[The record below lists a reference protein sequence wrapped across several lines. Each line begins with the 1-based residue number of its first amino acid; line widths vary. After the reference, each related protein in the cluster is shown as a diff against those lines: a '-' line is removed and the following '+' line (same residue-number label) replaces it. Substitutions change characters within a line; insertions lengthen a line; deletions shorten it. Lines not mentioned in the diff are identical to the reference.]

1 VAQVSFAVPQGTCI
15 FPPPSQRL
23 ARQAYHF
30 RVPRLD
36 SIRSRILALA
46 VLGTLVPTTLSLGIA
61 YFEHR
66 RELETRVAQNLMS
79 ASSQAARATGVWL
92 KEHIYDLRVFASSDE
107 VLNNVNRYAIGQG
120 SIPSARLR
128 EYLRSLQEKFP
139 DFEQLL
145 VLDAQGRV
153 IASGSPQPTAVQLP
167 ADWQKVMRQ
176 ENQLIGDARWD
187 ERAGRAKLLVAVP
200 VTRADGQLIGSFS
213 AEMSL
218 APMQRMLQEF
228 AVSGASELSLVSDA
242 GAVLV
247 TSGPLKAEVLGRRL
261 SEGVLRDLITND
273 HATWTFL
280 NSAQVEVIGSSHR
293 VPQIQWSVIA
303 ETPAAEA
310 FQEVRRFRT
319 FALLVAI
326 VLLSIVSWT
335 AYRLGQVVVRPLER
349 LAAGANVVA
358 AGDLEVDLPTTGEAG
373 EVDALTAVF
382 NNMVRR
388 LRAGR
393 QQLGSLNETLRNKA
407 EELELLSVTDG
418 LTGLVNHRAMQQ
430 RLQEEGVRAKRTSRP
445 FSVIMA
451 DVDHFK
457 TYNDEFGH
465 PAGDVVL
472 KQVAAILKEATRN
485 VDCVARYGG
494 EEFAI
499 LLPETAAEGAME
511 VAERMRT
518 RVASGQFVGR
528 EITLSI
534 GVAEFPTDAD
544 TGAKIIQVADKAL
557 YEAKR
562 DGRNRVVR
570 AKPSARKTRATL
582 AIKGKVTAPK
592 AAAPKSAP
600 PKPKPRAAKK
610 KR

>member
-1 VAQVSFAVPQGTCI
+1 M
-15 FPPPSQRL
+15 
-23 ARQAYHF
+23 ARSAYQF

-66 RELETRVAQNLMS
+66 RELETRVTQNLLS
-79 ASSQAARATGVWL
+79 ASSQAARATGVWV
-92 KEHIYDLRVFASSDE
+92 KEHMYDLRVFASSDE

-145 VLDAQGRV
+145 VLDAQGRG
-153 IASGSPQPTAVQLP
+153 IASGSPQPTAVQLQ
-167 ADWQKVMRQ
+167 AEWQKVMRQ
-176 ENQLIGDARWD
+176 ENQLIGEARWD
-187 ERAGRAKLLVAVP
+187 ARASRAKLLVAVP
-200 VTRADGQLIGSFS
+200 VTRADGQLIGAFA
-213 AEMSL
+213 AEVNL

-228 AVSGASELSLVSDA
+228 ATSGVAMLSLVGES
-242 GAVLV
+242 GAVLA
-247 TSGPLKAEVLGRRL
+247 TSDPLKAEVLATRMSDGAL
-261 SEGVLRDLITND
+261 KDLAARE
-273 HATWTFL
+273 HAAVSFR
-280 NSAQVEVIGSSHR
+280 NPAQAEVIGTLNR
-293 VPQIQWSVIA
+293 VPQLQWSVTA
-303 ETPAAEA
+303 EIPEVDA
-310 FQEVRRFRT
+310 FEEVRRFRS
-319 FALLVAI
+319 FALIVA
-326 VLLSIVSWT
+326 VLLLAIVSWT
-335 AYRLGQVVVRPLER
+335 AFRLGQIVVRPLER

-393 QQLGSLNETLRNKA
+393 QQLGGLNETLRHKA

-418 LTGLVNHRAMQQ
+418 LTGLVNHRALQQ
-430 RLQEEGVRAKRTSRP
+430 RLAEEGVRAKRTSRP

-451 DVDHFK
+451 DVDFFK
-457 TYNDEFGH
+457 NYNDEFGH
-465 PAGDVVL
+465 PAGDEVL
-472 KQVAAILKEATRN
+472 KQVAQILKDATRT

-518 RVASGQFVGR
+518 RVAAAQFTGR
-528 EITLSI
+528 EVTLSL
-534 GVAEFPTDAD
+534 GVAEFPADAD
-544 TGAKIIQVADKAL
+544 TGAKIIAVADKAL

-562 DGRNRVVR
+562 TGRNRVMR
-570 AKPSARKTRATL
+570 AKPSARKTRAVL
-582 AIKGKVTAPK
+582 AIKGKADAPK
-592 AAAPKSAP
+592 AVAPKAR
-600 PKPKPRAAKK
+600 RARK

>member
-1 VAQVSFAVPQGTCI
+1 VAQVSFAVPQGPCI
-15 FPPPSQRL
+15 FPPSSQRL
-23 ARQAYHF
+23 ARPAYQF

-46 VLGTLVPTTLSLGIA
+46 VLGTLIPTTLSLGIA

-66 RELETRVAQNLMS
+66 RELETRVTQNLVS

-92 KEHIYDLRVFASSDE
+92 KEHLYDLRVFASSDE

-128 EYLRSLQEKFP
+128 EYLRSLQEKFA

-145 VLDAQGRV
+145 VLDAQGRL
-153 IASGSPQPTAVQLP
+153 IASGSPQPFAVPLP

-176 ENQLIGDARWD
+176 ENQLIGEARWD
-187 ERAGRAKLLVAVP
+187 DRASRAKLLVAVP
-200 VTRADGQLIGSFS
+200 VTRADGQIIGAFA
-213 AEMSL
+213 AEVSL

-228 AVSGASELSLVSDA
+228 ATAGTSEMSLVSGT
-242 GAVLV
+242 GAVLA
-247 TSGPLKAEVLGRRL
+247 TSGQLKAEVLASRM
-261 SEGVLRDLITND
+261 SEGVLLDLGKEE
-273 HATWTFL
+273 HASWTFT
-280 NSAQVEVIGSSHR
+280 NPAGVEVIGTLNR
-293 VPQIQWSVIA
+293 VPQLSWSVVA
-303 ETPAAEA
+303 ETPSAEA
-310 FQEVRRFRT
+310 FAEVRRFRT
-319 FALLVAI
+319 FAFLVAI
-326 VLLSIVSWT
+326 LLLAIVSGT
-335 AYRLGQVVVRPLER
+335 AFRLGQIVVRPLER

-393 QQLGSLNETLRNKA
+393 QQLGSLNETLRHKA
-407 EELELLSVTDG
+407 EELERLSVTDG

-430 RLQEEGVRAKRTSRP
+430 RLQEESVRAKRTDRP

-451 DVDHFK
+451 DVDFFK
-457 TYNDEFGH
+457 KYNDEFGH
-465 PAGDVVL
+465 PAGDEVL
-472 KQVAAILKEATRN
+472 KQVSQILKDATRN

-511 VAERMRT
+511 VAERMRA
-518 RVASGQFVGR
+518 RVQSAQFVGR

-534 GVAEFPTDAD
+534 GVAEFPAD
-544 TGAKIIQVADKAL
+544 GDTNQKIIAVADKAL

-562 DGRNRVVR
+562 EGRNRVMR
-570 AKPSARKTRATL
+570 AKPSARKTRAVL
-582 AIKGKVTAPK
+582 AVKAPARATTKVK
-592 AAAPKSAP
+592 VAA
-600 PKPKPRAAKK
+600 PKPRATVKK